1 MQWKVKDITHA
12 PNGIKCIHYFNDF
25 GIHYFSIYTDS
36 LSVSLGTSSTFAAV
50 GTIGR
55 KLEADI
61 VKNVI
66 VSKNINGVLKINT
79 NGIVFI
85 GFTTENGNAVN
96 LTTGTA
102 IFISET
108 FIF

>member
-1 MQWKVKDITHA
+1 MQWKEKDITYT
-12 PNGIKCIHYFNDF
+12 PNGITCVHYFNDF

-36 LSVSLGTSSTFAAV
+36 LSVVLGTSSTFAAI

-55 KLEADI
+55 TLEVDI

-66 VSKNINGVLKINT
+66 VSKNINGFLKINT
-79 NGIVFI
+79 DGIVFI

-102 IFISET
+102 IYISET